1 MDTATR
7 AAAAAGWHADFK
19 EGWAGGDGMGEV
31 ERIELRHDRRG
42 WGVDVVTR
50 DGEHRRY
57 RYGSEA
63 QARYFAAVFALGPR
77 VLPPVRTVRRKRARR
92 AA

>member
-1 MDTATR
+1 MDV
-7 AAAAAGWHADFK
+7 
-19 EGWAGGDGMGEV
+19 GGDGMGEV
-31 ERIELRHDRRG
+31 GQVELLHDRRG
-42 WGVDVVTR
+42 WGVEVLMR
-50 DGEHRRY
+50 DGAVRRY

-77 VLPPVRTVRRKRARR
+77 VLPPVTAVRRKRTRR

>member
-1 MDTATR
+1 
-7 AAAAAGWHADFK
+7 
-19 EGWAGGDGMGEV
+19 MGEGELEELFV
-31 ERIELRHDRRG
+31 ELDAEPRDVELLRDRRG
-42 WGVDVVTR
+42 WSVEVTR
-50 DGEHRRY
+50 EGATRRY

-77 VLPPVRTVRRKRARR
+77 VLPPVTSPRRKRTRR

>member
-1 MDTATR
+1 MDAR
-7 AAAAAGWHADFK
+7 G
-19 EGWAGGDGMGEV
+19 GGDGVGGVPRV
-31 ERIELRHDRRG
+31 ELLQERRG
-42 WGVDVVTR
+42 WGVEVETCDGVV
-50 DGEHRRY
+50 RRY

-77 VLPPVRTVRRKRARR
+77 LLPPVSTGRRKRARR

>member
-1 MDTATR
+1 MGGIQRVEVLHDKK
-7 AAAAAGWHADFK
+7 GWRVDV
-19 EGWAGGDGMGEV
+19 EV
-31 ERIELRHDRRG
+31 EG
-42 WGVDVVTR
+42 AV
-50 DGEHRRY
+50 RRY

-77 VLPPVRTVRRKRARR
+77 VLPPVRRVARRRK

>member
-1 MDTATR
+1 
-7 AAAAAGWHADFK
+7 
-19 EGWAGGDGMGEV
+19 MGEV
-31 ERIELRHDRRG
+31 AQVELLHDKRG
-42 WGVDVVTR
+42 WGVEVLTQEGAV
-50 DGEHRRY
+50 RRY

-77 VLPPVRTVRRKRARR
+77 VLPPVVATRRKRTRR

>member
-1 MDTATR
+1 
-7 AAAAAGWHADFK
+7 
-19 EGWAGGDGMGEV
+19 MGEV
-31 ERIELRHDRRG
+31 ARVELLHDRRG
-42 WGVDVVTR
+42 WGVEVETR
-50 DGEHRRY
+50 EGAVRRY

-77 VLPPVRTVRRKRARR
+77 VLPPALPARRKRSRR